1 MMGEFLDVLRTSAL
15 LQRSVAAGAMAGVAC
30 GVVGSFVV
38 VRRITYVAG
47 GIAHCVLG
55 GMGAAS
61 YLRAVHG
68 WQWMDPLYGALV
80 AALLAA
86 GLIGLVSMRYRQRED
101 TLISAL
107 WAVGMAVGV
116 LFMQATPGYAQD
128 LMSNLFGSV
137 LMVSPGDLWLLGG
150 LTAVVVAF
158 SLAFY
163 RPLLAVCFDE
173 EHARTRGVPVEIYYL
188 LLLGLTALTVVLLA
202 RVVGII
208 MVIALLTL
216 PVAVAGHWARRL
228 WQMMVLAAIAS
239 IALTFLGQ
247 AASYARD
254 LPTGPVIIVFCGAAY
269 ALSFSI
275 TRLRALRRRRDR
287 LPTDSPR

>member
-1 MMGEFLDVLRTSAL
+1 MGEFFEVLRSSGL
-15 LQRSVAAGAMAGVAC
+15 LQRSVAAGGMAGVAC

-68 WQWMDPLYGALV
+68 WTWLDPIYGALL
-80 AALLAA
+80 AALVAA

-107 WAVGMAVGV
+107 WAVGMAIGV

-137 LMVSPGDLWLLGG
+137 LMVSAGDLWLLGG
-150 LTAVVVAF
+150 LTGVVVVF

-173 EHARTRGVPVEIYYL
+173 EYARTRGVPVEGYYL

-228 WQMMVLAAIAS
+228 WQMMVLAAVAS

-247 AASYARD
+247 ALSYARD
-254 LPTGPVIIVFCGAAY
+254 LPTGPVIIVLCGAAY
-269 ALSFSI
+269 AISFSAM
-275 TRLRALRRRRDR
+275 RLRRVRRRPDR
-287 LPTDSPR
+287 LPDANPQ